1 MAKEISIDKVK
12 GQLFCMYSLEH
23 NRNAMRKLTKSAYYL
38 YTYFVQNQD
47 GFVLN
52 LYRTHAMKITGL
64 SKTAYYRAFDE
75 LVEHGYITENED
87 GYEFHEKPI
96 DK

>member
-1 MAKEISIDKVK
+1 MTKEISIDKVK
-12 GQLFCMYSLEH
+12 GKVFCMYTLEH
-23 NRNAMRKLTKSAYYL
+23 NRNAMRTLSKSAYYL

-47 GFVLN
+47 GYVFDLR
-52 LYRTHAMKITGL
+52 RTHVMNVTGL
-64 SKTAYYRAFDE
+64 SKSAYYRAMEE
-75 LVEHGYITENED
+75 LIELGYITENED